1 MLMSK
6 LEKKEVLPVF
16 VGASWADHVRAWQ
29 TITKEIEDRQWQL
42 GAIAE
47 SLARL
52 YGDQSIERF
61 AAEVRC
67 HPTTVWQYAQVYQ
80 RFENYE
86 RSENL
91 SWSHHLVAS
100 YSDNPRAA
108 LAEAEEKKLSVQGLR
123 LIVRT
128 KQQRQELTDT
138 SLIEE
143 IRALG
148 KFRTIFYKAIL
159 LDPPWAYADQGSRVS
174 TDRHYPTLSLETLAA
189 LPIAD
194 LAAPDGCHLYLW
206 VTNSFM
212 RDAFTLLDAWGFQEK
227 TIITWV
233 KESHAGKVNYGFGHY
248 FRNATEH
255 MIFAVR
261 GNLPTLCQDQANVL
275 FSGRTRHSQ
284 KPDSAYRLIER
295 MSPAPY
301 LELFGRKQRRNWM
314 VWGNEVSETQDEDH
328 QPSL

>member
-1 MLMSK
+1 MPSTNAA
-6 LEKKEVLPVF
+6 LPVF
-16 VGASWADHVRAWQ
+16 VGSTWADHVKAWQ
-29 TITKEIEDRQWQL
+29 AITKEIEDRQWQL
-42 GAIAE
+42 GAIAA
-47 SLARL
+47 SLNRL

-61 AAEVRC
+61 AAEVKS

-100 YSDNPRAA
+100 YSDNPKAA
-108 LAEAEEKKLSVQGLR
+108 LAEAENKKLSAQGLR
-123 LIVRT
+123 LVVRGAR
-128 KQQRQELTDT
+128 QRQELTDPN
-138 SLIEE
+138 LVEQ

-148 KFRTIFYKAIL
+148 KFRSIL
-159 LDPPWAYADQGSRVS
+159 PVS
-174 TDRHYPTLSLETLAA
+174 
-189 LPIAD
+189 D

-233 KESHAGKVNYGFGHY
+233 KESKSGKINYGFGHY

-255 MIFAVR
+255 IIFAVR
-261 GNLPTLCQDQANVL
+261 GNLPTLCQDQPNVL
-275 FSGRTRHSQ
+275 FSGRGSHSQ
-284 KPDSAYRLIER
+284 KPESAYRLIER
-295 MSPAPY
+295 MSPPPY
-301 LELFGRKQRRNWM
+301 LELFGRKQRRNWV
-314 VWGNEVSETQDEDH
+314 VWGDEVKDD
-328 QPSL
+328 